1 MCQPWWKER
10 IKKDEHYFICVRVR
24 GRTGACGDAP
34 GREGQFDKHRDEVQ
48 VQADV
53 EADD

>member
-1 MCQPWWKER
+1 MPALVEGKNKER
-10 IKKDEHYFICVRVR
+10 RALFYLCACERE
-24 GRTGACGDAP
+24 GACGDAP

>member
-1 MCQPWWKER
+1 MPALVEGKNKER
-10 IKKDEHYFICVRVR
+10 RALFYLCACERE
-24 GRTGACGDAP
+24 TGACGDAP